1 MPGLMKWTSGP
12 SPRNSNPGSIHQKH
26 ELKVRK
32 HIMTTRVEFHFDF
45 GSPNTYYCHR
55 VIPAI
60 EERTGITFDYVP
72 ILLGGVF
79 RATNNKS
86 PMEAF
91 AGIKNKSE
99 YNALETQRFIKKHEL
114 SKFKFNPNFP
124 VNTLHIMRGAICAM
138 DKGISKEYIEAVY
151 QCMWEQEL
159 DMADPEIIRSALV
172 AANLPADE
180 LLSGSAEPTVKQKL
194 IKSTEASVNR
204 GTFGAPTF
212 FVDDEIFFGKDR
224 LRDVEEEIVAQLAR
238 S

>member
-1 MPGLMKWTSGP
+1 M
-12 SPRNSNPGSIHQKH
+12 SI
-26 ELKVRK
+26 
-32 HIMTTRVEFHFDF
+32 RVEFHFDF

-60 EERTGITFDYVP
+60 ELRTGVSFDYFP

-79 RATNNKS
+79 KSTNNKS

-99 YNALETQRFIKKHEL
+99 YNALETERFIEKHQL
-114 SKFKFNPNFP
+114 TSYRRNPNFP
-124 VNTLHIMRGAICAM
+124 VNTLHIMRGAVFAI
-138 DKGISKEYIEAVY
+138 DLGIGKEYIEAMY
-151 QCMWEQEL
+151 QCMWEKGL
-159 DMADPEIIRSALV
+159 NMANPDIIRDALT

-180 LLSGSAEPTVKQKL
+180 IIAGSALAEVKQKL
-194 IKSTEASVNR
+194 IANTQASVDR

-212 FVDDEIFFGKDR
+212 FVGDEIYFGKDR
-224 LRDVEEEIVAQLAR
+224 LREVEEEIEAQLAR

>member
-1 MPGLMKWTSGP
+1 
-12 SPRNSNPGSIHQKH
+12 
-26 ELKVRK
+26 
-32 HIMTTRVEFHFDF
+32 MTVKPEFHFDF

-60 EERTGITFDYVP
+60 EERTGIAFDYVP

-99 YNALETQRFIKKHEL
+99 YNSLETKRFIEKHNL

-124 VNTLHIMRGAICAM
+124 VNTLHIMRGAVCSRN
-138 DKGISKEYIEAVY
+138 KGMAKEYIEAIF
-151 QCMWEQEL
+151 QSMWEQEL
-159 DMADPEIIRSALV
+159 NMADPEIIKSALLT
-172 AANLPADE
+172 ANLPADE
-180 LLSGSAEPTVKQKL
+180 LLAGSIDASVKQKL
-194 IKSTEASVNR
+194 IENTEASVSR

-212 FVDDEIFFGKDR
+212 FVGDEIFFGKDR
-224 LRDVEEEIVAQLAR
+224 LREVEEEIIAQLAR

>member
-1 MPGLMKWTSGP
+1 
-12 SPRNSNPGSIHQKH
+12 
-26 ELKVRK
+26 
-32 HIMTTRVEFHFDF
+32 MTTKVEFHFDF

-55 VIPAI
+55 VIPDI

-99 YNALETQRFIKKHEL
+99 YNALETERFIEKHAL

-124 VNTLHIMRGAICAM
+124 VNTLHIMRGAVCAI
-138 DKGISKEYIEAVY
+138 DRGIGKDYIEAIY

-159 DMADPEIIRSALV
+159 NMADPEIIESALL
-172 AANLPADE
+172 AADLPADE
-180 LLSGSAEPTVKQKL
+180 LLGGSIEANVKQKL
-194 IKSTEASVNR
+194 IQSTEASVNR

-212 FVDDEIFFGKDR
+212 FVGNEIFFGKDK
-224 LRDVEEEIVAQLAR
+224 LREVEDEIVAQSAR

>member
-1 MPGLMKWTSGP
+1 
-12 SPRNSNPGSIHQKH
+12 
-26 ELKVRK
+26 
-32 HIMTTRVEFHFDF
+32 MTTKVEFHFDF

-99 YNALETQRFIKKHEL
+99 YNALETERFIEKHAL
-114 SKFKFNPNFP
+114 SKFKFNPCFP
-124 VNTLHIMRGAICAM
+124 VNTLHIMRGAVCAI
-138 DKGISKEYIEAVY
+138 DRGIGKDYIEAIY

-159 DMADPEIIRSALV
+159 NMADPEIIRSALI
-172 AANLPADE
+172 AADLPADE
-180 LLSGSAEPTVKQKL
+180 LLGGSIEPNVKQKL
-194 IKSTEASVNR
+194 IQSTEASVNR

-212 FVDDEIFFGKDR
+212 FVGNEMFFGKDK
-224 LRDVEEEIVAQLAR
+224 LREVEDEIVAQLAR

>member
-1 MPGLMKWTSGP
+1 
-12 SPRNSNPGSIHQKH
+12 
-26 ELKVRK
+26 
-32 HIMTTRVEFHFDF
+32 MTVKAEFHFDF

-55 VIPAI
+55 VIPGI
-60 EERTGITFDYVP
+60 EERTGIAFDYVP

-99 YNALETQRFIKKHEL
+99 YNSLETKRFIEKHNL

-124 VNTLHIMRGAICAM
+124 VNTLHIMRGAVCSRN
-138 DKGISKEYIEAVY
+138 KGMAKEYIEAIF
-151 QCMWEQEL
+151 QSMWEQEL
-159 DMADPEIIRSALV
+159 NMADPEIIKSALLT
-172 AANLPADE
+172 ANLPADE
-180 LLSGSAEPTVKQKL
+180 LLAGSIDASVKQKL
-194 IKSTEASVNR
+194 IENTEASVSR

-212 FVDDEIFFGKDR
+212 FVGDEIFFGKDR
-224 LRDVEEEIVAQLAR
+224 LREVEEEIIAQLAR